1 MAKHLARPATLTG
14 TRVRLRAP
22 HVDDAEAMF
31 DGLASDPEV
40 THYLSW
46 IPHRGVVETRR
57 VITKLF
63 NVGLDPT
70 GGFARGPTGN
80 CGLPCGVIL

>member
-63 NVGLDPT
+63 KPRPHPPSTAVRCRSVS
-70 GGFARGPTGN
+70 F
-80 CGLPCGVIL
+80 